1 MDNID
6 NCWQLFLVVT
16 VVTQVLV
23 QGRLNAMDITIRIGQ
38 MGIISKQSWH
48 RVRQTIGQ
56 IIYCSLG
63 NTTPE
68 GATF

>member
-1 MDNID
+1 MGNFE

-23 QGRLNAMDITIRIGQ
+23 QGRLNAMDITIRISQ
-38 MGIISKQSWH
+38 MGIIRKHSWH

-56 IIYCSLG
+56 IILFSGEYH
-63 NTTPE
+63 T
-68 GATF
+68 